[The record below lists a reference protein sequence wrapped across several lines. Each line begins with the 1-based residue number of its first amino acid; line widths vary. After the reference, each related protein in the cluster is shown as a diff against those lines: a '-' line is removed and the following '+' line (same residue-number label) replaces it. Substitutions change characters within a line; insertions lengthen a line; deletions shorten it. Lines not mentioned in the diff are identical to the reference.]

1 MPVKPYKIRVGF
13 IQTSPIFGEIEEN
26 IKNATKKFKKIDAD
40 IIVLPELF
48 NTGYNFKTK
57 KELMPFAE
65 TIKGKTVKELQNIAR
80 QKDMCIVAGIA
91 EKHGKIIYNSSAM
104 ITKNEVNVYRKTHL
118 FGDEKNIFEPGN
130 TGFNVFEFKGA
141 KIGMMVCFD
150 WFFPEAARTLALKGC
165 DLIAHPA
172 NLVLPYCPDAMR
184 TRANENRVF
193 TITCDRVGTEKS
205 LKFIGMSQIT
215 DTKGNVLYR
224 ASKTQEE
231 TKVLEIN
238 IKDARNKKI
247 TGKNDLLNDRRIDMY
262 KLT

>member
-1 MPVKPYKIRVGF
+1 MPVKPYKIRAGF
-13 IQTSPIFGEIEEN
+13 IQTKPIFGETEEN
-26 IKNATKKFKKIDAD
+26 IKNVTKKFKKIDAD

-48 NTGYNFKTK
+48 NTGYNFRTK
-57 KELMPFAE
+57 RELMPLAE
-65 TIKGKTVKELQNIAR
+65 AIDGKTVKGLQNIAK

-91 EKHGKIIYNSSAM
+91 EKDNGKIYNSGAM
-104 ITKNEVNVYRKTHL
+104 ITRDKVNIYRKTHL
-118 FGDEKNIFEPGN
+118 FGNEKNIFEPGN
-130 TGFNVFEFKGA
+130 TGFNVFDFKGA

-150 WFFPEAARTLALKGC
+150 WFFPESARTLALKGC

-193 TITCDRVGTEKS
+193 TITCDRIGTEKN
-205 LKFIGMSQIT
+205 LAFIGMSQIT

-224 ASKTQEE
+224 ASKDKEE

-238 IKDARNKKI
+238 IEDARNKKV
-247 TGKNDLLNDRRIDMY
+247 TEKNDLLKDRRIEMY
-262 KLT
+262 KL